1 MSETESQPPMHLVI
15 DSRKGDPA
23 LLGSEDLARDFLENH
38 PARIGMTIAA
48 PPLVYT
54 YRGKN
59 PRDWGVSGFVLIA
72 ESHITIH
79 TFPERRCVNI
89 DIFSCKP
96 FDADATI
103 AAAVE
108 TFGLESVESRVLE
121 RGLEYLDDEAKDG
134 GGSE

>member
-1 MSETESQPPMHLVI
+1 MHLVI
-15 DSRKGDPA
+15 DSREGDPA
-23 LLGSEDLARDFLENH
+23 LLGNEDLARGFLETH

-48 PPLVYT
+48 PPMVYT

-79 TFPERRCVNI
+79 TFPERRYANI
-89 DIFSCKP
+89 DVFSCKP
-96 FDADATI
+96 FDVDATI

-121 RGLEYLDDEAKDG
+121 RGLEYLDDDAKPDG
-134 GGSE
+134 GAE